1 MIVPQATPLQVV
13 PETLHSTAGF
23 VLPFTVAENWSFP
36 PVPTCAV
43 FGETETVTEDADC
56 TTSEADPDLVGLAT
70 DTAVIVI
77 AEDVG
82 TLLGAV

>member
-1 MIVPQATPLQVV
+1 MPQARPLQVV
-13 PETLHSTAGF
+13 PETLHTTAVF
-23 VLPFTVAENWSFP
+23 VLPVTVAENCNCP

-43 FGETETVTEDADC
+43 FGETETVTDDADC
-56 TTSEADPDLVGLAT
+56 TTSEADPDFEGLAT